1 MSKKYL
7 MGIDEGSQ
15 SAKITIFDT
24 EGHIVC
30 EGKHP
35 LRPYNLP
42 KPGYVEHP
50 DDDWWDA
57 ICAASKKCMDKF
69 EGNPADILAIGLCT
83 IRYCRAYLKA
93 DGTLAQPALSWMD
106 I

>member
-24 EGHIVC
+24 VGNIVC
-30 EGKHP
+30 EAREP
-35 LRPYNLP
+35 LRPYDLP

-57 ICAASKKCMDKF
+57 ICKASKNVWINSREIQRIF
-69 EGNPADILAIGLCT
+69 WGLDFVRFVAVEH
-83 IRYCRAYLKA
+83 I
-93 DGTLAQPALSWMD
+93 
-106 I
+106 

>member
-50 DDDWWDA
+50 YDDWWDA
-57 ICAASKKCMDKF
+57 ICAASKKCW
-69 EGNPADILAIGLCT
+69 T
-83 IRYCRAYLKA
+83 SLKA
-93 DGTLAQPALSWMD
+93 ILQIFWPSDFAQSDTAEH